1 MEIPRRKFT
10 VSGVFLVAV
19 AVFVGLGAFLVDNLS
34 QNTYAASEKGRL
46 ITVYDRGL
54 EQVFLSEAENVEE
67 ALVEA
72 GFELDSRDAVE
83 PAREEALVATDYKI
97 NIYRARPVT
106 VVDGAMRQKVMTPF
120 QTPERIA
127 ADAGVELYPEDIV
140 EIGQSDDLLNDGAG
154 LQLTVDRATEFTF
167 DLYGKKT
174 KVRTQAGTVG
184 EMLKEK
190 DITLGANDKVSPATS
205 ATITPDTKVR
215 VWREGVQTITVDE
228 DIDFE
233 VEKIQDAD
241 REIGYREVKTPGV
254 KGERTVTYEVKI
266 ENGKE
271 VSRKEI
277 ASITTKPAVK
287 QVEVIGAKLT
297 LGKGYSEE
305 RKRIMTEAG
314 IPEDQQP
321 YAAFI
326 IDHENANW
334 CPTRWQGTNGCPTTY
349 YEKFEGAMSSSLVG
363 YGMCQSTPGI
373 KMASAGADWK
383 TNPVTQM
390 KWCTSYANSRYGSW
404 KNAYDKWRAR
414 AIEKTGNPNWGGWW

>member
-1 MEIPRRKFT
+1 MKIPRRKFT
-10 VSGVFLVAV
+10 VSGVFLVAI
-19 AVFVGLGAFLVDNLS
+19 AAFVGLGAFVVDNLS
-34 QNTYAASEKGRL
+34 QNTYAASDKGRL

-154 LQLTVDRATEFTF
+154 LQLTVDRAVEFTF

-190 DITLGANDKVSPATS
+190 DITLGANDKVFPATS
-205 ATITPDTKVR
+205 AKITADTKVR

-277 ASITTKPAVK
+277 ASITIKPAVK
-287 QVEVIGAKLT
+287 QVEIVGAKSN
-297 LGKGYSEE
+297 YSDSLEE
-305 RKRIMTEAG
+305 WL
-314 IPEDQQP
+314 
-321 YAAFI
+321 YALRMCETTNRY
-326 IDHENANW
+326 DAN
-334 CPTRWQGTNGCPTTY
+334 
-349 YEKFEGAMSSSLVG
+349 
-363 YGMCQSTPGI
+363 
-373 KMASAGADWK
+373 
-383 TNPVTQM
+383 
-390 KWCTSYANSRYGSW
+390 
-404 KNAYDKWRAR
+404 
-414 AIEKTGNPNWGGWW
+414 TGNGFYGAYQFMIPTWDNIARITGRTDLIGVRPDLASPADQDAMVIANTNATAGLSTQHPGCYKKLGLSNKPPAN